1 MMKRNLVLI
10 ILLVLCL
17 VMPVGCSAGAAQNEE
32 DATLTGTA
40 GLEYQLTSDNEGYVC
55 TGIGNAATT
64 DIVIP
69 ATYKGK
75 PVLMVAN
82 NAFYN
87 CVTLTSVTIAEGVQA
102 IELYAFRGCVRLK
115 SVSIPGSVLYVGDR
129 AFEDCTSLVTVT
141 IADNPKVFDKPE
153 EDVRMI
159 GESTFKGC
167 TALKELRLPEE
178 LTLLSRRMLDA
189 CASIETIT
197 LPAAVKAIDEAALAG
212 CTALKTIHFPGTK
225 EEWSKLPKGMLW
237 DVDVEGCVVVCSDG
251 ETTMH

>member
-1 MMKRNLVLI
+1 MLKRNTILI

-17 VMPVGCSAGAAQNEE
+17 VLPVGCTARAAQNESE
-32 DATLTGTA
+32 GNLTGTS
-40 GLEYQLTSDNEGYVC
+40 GLEYKLTSDGTGYIC

-69 ATYKGK
+69 ATYSGK
-75 PVLMVAN
+75 PVMMVAN

-115 SVSIPGSVLYVGDR
+115 SVSIPGSVLYIGDR
-129 AFEDCTSLVTVT
+129 AFEGCTSLEKVI
-141 IADNPKVFDKPE
+141 IADNAKVFEKPE

-159 GESTFKGC
+159 GESAFKGC

-189 CASIETIT
+189 CSSLETLT

-212 CTALKTIHFPGTK
+212 CTSLKTVQFSGTK
-225 EEWSKLPKGMLW
+225 EEWSKLPKGVLW

-251 ETTMH
+251 ETSMN